1 MSKMSVEEN
10 SQKNPGIDTADTESD
25 QLPRSRLSSN
35 IMAIPYSVLR
45 RVYLKLNIKNDLEYK
60 DFRMLGEKLGFDK
73 DVTRNLE
80 QLRNPTEE
88 LLQLWRVK
96 PQATVGRL
104 IELLKEKDMERLD
117 VVELLEGWV
126 QNKV

>member
-1 MSKMSVEEN
+1 MSVEEN
-10 SQKNPGIDTADTESD
+10 SQKNPGIDTADAGSD

-45 RVYLKLNIKNDLEYK
+45 RVYLKLNVRDDLEYK

-80 QLRNPTEE
+80 QQKNPTDE
-88 LLQLWRVK
+88 LLRLWSVK
-96 PQATVGRL
+96 PQATVGRV

-117 VVELLEGWV
+117 VVEILESWV
-126 QNKV
+126 QGKV